1 MILHGE
7 SASGN
12 IRELADSA
20 KTQGHEVFIGSILNM
35 SSYVDSSRSRFCV
48 GSTEVTD
55 TDVCFLRSFG
65 PGSCEQLTR
74 RISMI
79 EHLEVAGI
87 KVVNPCY
94 PFRRARDKYA
104 TQYTLAAAGLPI
116 ARTFTTENITRGY
129 DMAKELG
136 DSVYK
141 PILGSRG
148 YGSLR
153 FQDPDLAFNAFK
165 MLDRVGEPIVLQEYV
180 RNPGRDIRVFV
191 VGDEVVAS
199 AFKYGPQGSWKT
211 NVAQGGRMTTE
222 GVTKEVEDLGL
233 RASKAMGLYY
243 SGVDI
248 MESDHGPVILE
259 VNGAPGWEALKAA
272 SGVDIADRIVEYACS
287 LKS

>member
-1 MILHGE
+1 MKVMILHGE

-35 SSYVDSSRSRFCV
+35 SSYVDSSRSRFWV

-141 PILGSRG
+141 PILG
-148 YGSLR
+148 
-153 FQDPDLAFNAFK
+153 
-165 MLDRVGEPIVLQEYV
+165 
-180 RNPGRDIRVFV
+180 
-191 VGDEVVAS
+191 
-199 AFKYGPQGSWKT
+199 
-211 NVAQGGRMTTE
+211 
-222 GVTKEVEDLGL
+222 
-233 RASKAMGLYY
+233 
-243 SGVDI
+243 
-248 MESDHGPVILE
+248 
-259 VNGAPGWEALKAA
+259 
-272 SGVDIADRIVEYACS
+272 
-287 LKS
+287 

>member
-1 MILHGE
+1 M
-7 SASGN
+7 
-12 IRELADSA
+12 
-20 KTQGHEVFIGSILNM
+20 
-35 SSYVDSSRSRFCV
+35 
-48 GSTEVTD
+48 
-55 TDVCFLRSFG
+55 
-65 PGSCEQLTR
+65 
-74 RISMI
+74 
-79 EHLEVAGI
+79 
-87 KVVNPCY
+87 
-94 PFRRARDKYA
+94 
-104 TQYTLAAAGLPI
+104 
-116 ARTFTTENITRGY
+116 
-129 DMAKELG
+129 
-136 DSVYK
+136 
-141 PILGSRG
+141 
-148 YGSLR
+148 
-153 FQDPDLAFNAFK
+153 AFNAFK

-233 RASKAMGLYY
+233 RATKAMGLYY